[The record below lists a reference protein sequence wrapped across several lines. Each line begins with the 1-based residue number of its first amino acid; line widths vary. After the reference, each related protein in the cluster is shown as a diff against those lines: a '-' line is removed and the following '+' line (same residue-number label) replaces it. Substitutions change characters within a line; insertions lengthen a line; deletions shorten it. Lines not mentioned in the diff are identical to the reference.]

1 MKLMTHTIKLWE
13 KVIEHRLRLE
23 TRIVKNQFDLMLGRF
38 TIEVIFIL
46 YESLSKSI
54 ESKRLIYNFCWLEK
68 NLRSCS

>member
-54 ESKRLIYNFCWLEK
+54 ESKRLIYNFCWLGK
-68 NLRSCS
+68 SLR